1 MEKNNYRVKRVK
13 KRTRYIVTV
22 CILWGC
28 ELKGNDE
35 HHLEVR
41 IGGLVLPQWQ
51 TSKEVSSTPRKREIK
66 YRIALLLDM
75 VAK

>member
-1 MEKNNYRVKRVK
+1 M
-13 KRTRYIVTV
+13 
-22 CILWGC
+22 LLGC
-28 ELKGNDE
+28 ELKGYDE

-41 IGGLVLPQWQ
+41 IGGLVLPQWK

-66 YRIALLLDM
+66 DRTALLLLDM